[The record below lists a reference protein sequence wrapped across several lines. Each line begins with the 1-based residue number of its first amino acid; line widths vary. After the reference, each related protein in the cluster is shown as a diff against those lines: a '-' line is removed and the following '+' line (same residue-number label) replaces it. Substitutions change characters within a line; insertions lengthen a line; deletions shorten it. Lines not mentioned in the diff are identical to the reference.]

1 MTEKTLSGTLLD
13 ESAELS
19 LDELCHACSRHR
31 EWVIELVEEGVLEPM
46 DRDHEQW
53 LFSATS
59 LQRAR
64 TTVRLE
70 RDLGVNL
77 AGIALTLD
85 LLDEIEAL
93 RARISLLDS
102 MRGTLRK
109 S

>member
-19 LDELCHACSRHR
+19 LDEMCHACSRHR
-31 EWVIELVEEGVLEPM
+31 EWVIDLVEEGVLEPIGKN
-46 DRDHEQW
+46 HERW
-53 LFSATS
+53 RFSAVC
-59 LQRAR
+59 LRRAH

-85 LLDEIEAL
+85 LLDEIQ
-93 RARISLLDS
+93 
-102 MRGTLRK
+102 TLRTRL
-109 S
+109 SRFDAISDRF